1 MKNIRN
7 FGIIAHIDH
16 GKSTL
21 ADRFLEITKTI
32 TSREMREQF
41 LDTMDLERERGI
53 TIKLQPVQMKYHYRG
68 ANIQSSISNNKKIEN
83 QKVDTGS
90 EYILNLIDTP
100 GHVDFSYEVSRSLA
114 AVEGVILLV
123 DASQGIEAQTLAN
136 LHLAKENKLK
146 IIPVIS
152 KIDLPSAHPD
162 RVAEEIQNILGVN
175 KEEILRVSGKTGEG
189 IKEVL
194 DTVIERV
201 PQPKGDTAKPLR
213 ALVFDSYFDAYRGV
227 IAYIRVV
234 DGEVRTGCK
243 IKLMASNDVAEASE
257 VGIFAPKLTKSNKL
271 SAGEIGYIATGLKD
285 VAKVQVGDTITLA
298 KPAPNSK
305 SEILNS
311 KQKVEPLPGYKKV
324 LPFVY
329 ASIFTIDN
337 NDYPKLRKAMDK
349 LKLNDAALVFE
360 PENSPALGFGFRCGF
375 LGLLHME
382 IVQERLKREF
392 GLDLVVT
399 TPSVSYEI
407 RLAGDRRPQ
416 ETSRRAG
423 TSLRVLKLSEPE
435 TGLEAGLEGEK
446 QIIHN
451 PAELPEANRYKTI
464 AEPWINLEIIV
475 PSKYVGGIMKLV
487 QEKRGIQ
494 KNVTYLDAFRT
505 LMVYE
510 IPLSSVITG
519 FYDNL
524 KSVSSGYASMSYE
537 FLEYR
542 EEALVK
548 IDILVN
554 GKKVDSLSVIVHKSL
569 AQKVGKE
576 LVANLKKVIPR
587 QSFKI
592 PIQAAIGGK
601 IIAREDI
608 APYRKDVLA
617 KLYGGDRTRKDK
629 LLGKQAKGKKRMK
642 MVGKVEIPQEAF
654 LRIMSE

>member
-1 MKNIRN
+1 MSKIRN
-7 FGIIAHIDH
+7 FCIIAHIDH

-21 ADRFLEITKTI
+21 ADRFLEVTKTI

-68 ANIQSSISNNKKIEN
+68 KDSRFQIS
-83 QKVDTGS
+83 DSDS
-90 EYILNLIDTP
+90 EFILNLIDTP

-136 LHLAKENKLK
+136 LHLAKEHNLK
-146 IIPVIS
+146 VIS
-152 KIDLPSAHPD
+152 VINKIDLPSADPD
-162 RVAEEIQNILGVN
+162 RIVLEMENILN
-175 KEEILRVSGKTGEG
+175 IPKEDILQVSAKTGEG
-189 IKEVL
+189 VEQILNAVVEQIPAPAIK
-194 DTVIERV
+194 
-201 PQPKGDTAKPLR
+201 ANMPLR
-213 ALVFDSYFDAYRGV
+213 ALVFDSFFDAYKGV

-234 DGEVRTGCK
+234 DGEVQTADK
-243 IKLMASNDVAEASE
+243 IKMMANNAVAEILE
-257 VGIFAPKLTKSNKL
+257 VGVFAPKLTKCKKL

-285 VAKVQVGDTITLA
+285 VDKVRVGDTITLA
-298 KPAPNSK
+298 KPK
-305 SEILNS
+305 LNEGL
-311 KQKVEPLPGYKKV
+311 KIKNAKLGQVKPLPGYKEIS
-324 LPFVY
+324 PFVY
-329 ASIFTIDN
+329 ASIFAVDN
-337 NDYPKLRKAMDK
+337 DDYPKLREAIDK
-349 LKLNDAALVFE
+349 LKLNDAALTFE

-382 IVQERLKREF
+382 IVRERLEREF
-392 GLDLVVT
+392 SLSLVIT
-399 TPSVSYEI
+399 TPSVSYELT
-407 RLAGDRRPQ
+407 LAD
-416 ETSRRAG
+416 
-423 TSLRVLKLSEPE
+423 
-435 TGLEAGLEGEK
+435 GEK
-446 QIIHN
+446 NIIHN
-451 PAELPEANRYKTI
+451 PTELPEANRYKAI
-464 AEPWINLEIIV
+464 AEPWVRLEIV
-475 PSKYVGGIMKLV
+475 MPSKYVGGVMKLA
-487 QEKRGIQ
+487 QKRRGIQ
-494 KNVTYLDAFRT
+494 KNVKYLDISRT
-505 LMVYE
+505 LMIYE

-542 EEALVK
+542 NDALVK
-548 IDILVN
+548 VDILVN
-554 GKKVDSLSVIVHKSL
+554 EKVVDSLSVIVHKSL
-569 AQKVGKE
+569 AQNIGKE
-576 LVANLKKVIPR
+576 LVAKLKKLIPR
-587 QSFKI
+587 QNFKI

-642 MVGKVEIPQEAF
+642 MVGNVEIPQEAF